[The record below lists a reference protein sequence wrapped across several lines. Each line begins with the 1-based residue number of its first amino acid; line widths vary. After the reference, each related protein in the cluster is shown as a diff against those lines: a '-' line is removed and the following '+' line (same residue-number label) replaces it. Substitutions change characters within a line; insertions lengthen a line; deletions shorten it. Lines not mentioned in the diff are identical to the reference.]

1 MARKLTGIEV
11 EEISLVD
18 AAANRKKFS
27 IIKRKHTM
35 DKLIEILKSI
45 GLELTAE
52 ELEKAGAMSEEAQKA
67 LKMAVGL
74 LGKYADE
81 MPKDVLAAIQT
92 LARGATTAAAP
103 VAAHKS
109 DGGDEDVTLEKVG
122 ARLSKA
128 TKAELAK
135 LKAMIGEGFS
145 KAQDILDAMIA
156 GDGADPA
163 LQKYEGKP
171 EALIAVIKAGEK
183 AQVDAKA
190 ALEKAAKDKDD
201 AIEARFKKLEDEN
214 AALKKSRGISKS
226 IKGQDGDKNDEP
238 ELDKDGKPIK
248 KVEGPLWPSLGG
260 PEDDAD

>member
-1 MARKLTGIEV
+1 MARKLTDIEV

-18 AAANRKKFS
+18 AAANRKKFA

-35 DKLIEILKSI
+35 DKLIELLKSI

-67 LKMAVGL
+67 IRMAVGL
-74 LGKYADE
+74 LAKYKDE
-81 MPKDVLAAIQT
+81 MPADVLAAVQT
-92 LARGATTAAAP
+92 LARGATTAPAAAP
-103 VAAHKS
+103 VAAHKAA
-109 DGGDEDVTLEKVG
+109 GGDEEVTLEKVG

-145 KAQDILDAMIA
+145 KAQDILDAMLA
-156 GDGADPA
+156 EDGADPA
-163 LQKYEGKP
+163 LKKYDGKP
-171 EALIAVIKAGEK
+171 DDLIAVIKAGEK
-183 AQVDAKA
+183 AMTDAKTA
-190 ALEKAAKDKDD
+190 VEKAAKDKED

-214 AALKKSRGISKS
+214 AALRKSRGISKG
-226 IKGQDGDKNDEP
+226 IKAQDGEP

-248 KVEGPLWPSLGG
+248 KHEGPLWPSLGG